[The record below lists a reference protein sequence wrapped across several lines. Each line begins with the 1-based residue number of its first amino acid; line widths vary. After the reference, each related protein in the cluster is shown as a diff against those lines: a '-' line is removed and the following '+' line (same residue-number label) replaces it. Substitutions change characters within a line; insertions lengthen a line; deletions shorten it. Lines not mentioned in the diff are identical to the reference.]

1 MPAARRRVAALQIQ
15 ETGAAVFLAWIAIHT
30 PSATAVLALA
40 AAVLLGW
47 VAIADGPLGVAPV
60 VGLEVHRFGLLVLG
74 AGIAGLPFPTGHA
87 SDVVVV
93 VSCLL
98 AAALLVRG
106 GLTRAGEQTG
116 PDAQRSPRPETPGQ
130 TGNEQSV
137 TAGKNLLH
145 GVHPTI
151 RRAGRAAGR
160 AGTVV
165 ARQADVAV
173 PKGARAA
180 GKVAG
185 RLRAPRP

>member
-1 MPAARRRVAALQIQ
+1 MPAARRTVAALQIQ
-15 ETGAAVFLAWIAIHT
+15 EIGAAVFLAWIAIHT
-30 PSATAVLALA
+30 PSATAVLAIA

-60 VGLEVHRFGLLVLG
+60 VGVEVHRVGLLVIGVGVG
-74 AGIAGLPFPTGHA
+74 ALPFLTRHA

-106 GLTRAGEQTG
+106 GLTRARSRTV
-116 PDAQRSPRPETPGQ
+116 PDEPRPPSSETPAEMR
-130 TGNEQSV
+130 NEQSV
-137 TAGKNLLH
+137 ISGKNPPH
-145 GVHPTI
+145 GVHTTI
-151 RRAGRAAGR
+151 RRAGRVAGR

>member
-1 MPAARRRVAALQIQ
+1 M
-15 ETGAAVFLAWIAIHT
+15 
-30 PSATAVLALA
+30 A
-40 AAVLLGW
+40 AAILLGW

-60 VGLEVHRFGLLVLG
+60 VGLEVHRAGLLVIG
-74 AGIAGLPFPTGHA
+74 AGIAALPFLTGHA

-106 GLTRAGEQTG
+106 GLTRGRGRTVPSE
-116 PDAQRSPRPETPGQ
+116 PRSPNRATAGQ
-130 TGNEQSV
+130 TGNELPV
-137 TAGKNLLH
+137 TSGKDLPH
-145 GVHPTI
+145 GALTTI

>member
-1 MPAARRRVAALQIQ
+1 MPAARRTVAALQIQ

-30 PSATAVLALA
+30 PSATAVLAIA

-47 VAIADGPLGVAPV
+47 VAMADGPLGVAPV
-60 VGLEVHRFGLLVLG
+60 VGLEVHRFGLLVIG
-74 AGIAGLPFPTGHA
+74 AGVAALPFVTGHP

-106 GLTRAGEQTG
+106 GLTRSRAG
-116 PDAQRSPRPETPGQ
+116 PRSPIPETPGQ
-130 TGNEQSV
+130 TANEQPVAS
-137 TAGKNLLH
+137 GKNLPRGLH
-145 GVHPTI
+145 TTI

>member
-1 MPAARRRVAALQIQ
+1 MPAARRTVAALQIQ

-30 PSATAVLALA
+30 PSATAVLAIA
-40 AAVLLGW
+40 AAILLGW

-60 VGLEVHRFGLLVLG
+60 VGLEVHRFGLIVIG
-74 AGIAGLPFPTGHA
+74 AGVAGLPFLTGHA
-87 SDVVVV
+87 SDIVVV

-98 AAALLVRG
+98 VAALLVRA
-106 GLTRAGEQTG
+106 GLTRARGR
-116 PDAQRSPRPETPGQ
+116 DAQSELRSPIPETSGQ
-130 TGNEQSV
+130 TASEQPVAS
-137 TAGKNLLH
+137 GKNPPH
-145 GVHPTI
+145 GVHTTI

-173 PKGARAA
+173 PRGARAA

>member
-1 MPAARRRVAALQIQ
+1 MPAARRTVAALQIQ

-30 PSATAVLALA
+30 PSATAVLAIA

-74 AGIAGLPFPTGHA
+74 AGAAGLPFLTGHA

-106 GLTRAGEQTG
+106 GLTRARAWPV
-116 PDAQRSPRPETPGQ
+116 PDERRLPTSETPGE

-137 TAGKNLLH
+137 TSGKNLPH
-145 GVHPTI
+145 GVHTTI

>member
-1 MPAARRRVAALQIQ
+1 MPAARRTVAALQIQ
-15 ETGAAVFLAWIAIHT
+15 EIGAAVFLAWVAIHT
-30 PSATAVLALA
+30 PSATADLAIA

-47 VAIADGPLGVAPV
+47 AAIADGPLGVAPLV
-60 VGLEVHRFGLLVLG
+60 SLGVHRGGLIVIG
-74 AGIAGLPFPTGHA
+74 AGVAGLPFLTGHA

-106 GLTRAGEQTG
+106 GITRARAVPNEQRAPIPG
-116 PDAQRSPRPETPGQ
+116 TPGQ
-130 TGNEQSV
+130 TANEQPV
-137 TAGKNLLH
+137 TSGKNPPYGLH
-145 GVHPTI
+145 TTL

-165 ARQADVAV
+165 ARQADAAV